1 MEKDDNREQMEKK
14 YGTKKWKKDGRIENS
29 MSTILLHT
37 LDERFP
43 QGDIRTQGNHVN
55 VEEINIEPQNHDYS
69 SPPDPHHRGSTQH
82 QGTT

>member
-1 MEKDDNREQMEKK
+1 LEDRLNELSIRSIKSNDVVNTQRKIQEMEKKMGENREQMEEMK
-14 YGTKKWKKDGRIENS
+14 IS

-55 VEEINIEPQNHDYS
+55 VEEIKIEPHNHD
-69 SPPDPHHRGSTQH
+69 
-82 QGTT
+82 